1 MDNKRKDLAGY
12 RMNQSED
19 SLKAAKICF
28 ENNILKDAIN
38 RSYYAAF
45 YAIKAVLALE
55 EVDFRRHKDVIAYF
69 NKTYVATGMF
79 PKELG
84 RKTAR
89 LQQIREKS
97 DYDDF
102 FIISRNDAQ
111 LQMESAE
118 LIIKEVGRYLVKEFE
133 LHI

>member
-12 RMNQSED
+12 RMNQSKD

-69 NKTYVATGMF
+69 NKTYVATRMF

>member
-1 MDNKRKDLAGY
+1 MDNKRKDLAGH
-12 RMNQSED
+12 RMNQSKD

-69 NKTYVATGMF
+69 NKTYVAAGMF